1 MQGRVV
7 SPPFCLTMR
16 YATLGQTGL
25 DVSQIGFGAA
35 TLGEEYGPLDAATGR
50 RAVDAAI
57 DHGIN
62 YFDVSPY
69 YGRTLAEER
78 LGEALR
84 GKRQQVILETK
95 VGRYERAHPE
105 GFDFSAS
112 RVLRSVEESLR
123 RLRTDVIDVFLA
135 HDIEFESR
143 GRILGETLPALRKLK
158 EQGKIRAFGIT
169 AYPLEL
175 LREVA
180 EEGEVDV
187 VLSYCH
193 HNLLNT
199 RMAAV
204 LGPLVRERGI
214 GLVNASALHMGVLT
228 QAGPPAWHPAPEEV
242 LVAARACAEFCS
254 ARGVDI
260 ADLALGFALT
270 GDLVASTLVGMR
282 TEAEVLANLRTLNT
296 PPDSALVAEVRRL
309 LAPVL
314 DRDWLSGL
322 PDNNR
327 LSEALV

>member
-1 MQGRVV
+1 
-7 SPPFCLTMR
+7 MR
-16 YATLGQTGL
+16 YATLGRTGL
-25 DVSQIGFGAA
+25 DVSLIGFGAA

-57 DHGIN
+57 DQGIN

-84 GKRQQVILETK
+84 GKREKVVLETK
-95 VGRYERAHPE
+95 VGRYGRAYPE

-112 RVLRSVEESLR
+112 RVMRSVEESLR

-143 GRILGETLPALRKLK
+143 SRILGETLPALRKLK

-180 EEGEVDV
+180 EEGEVEV

-193 HNLLNT
+193 YNLMNT

-204 LGPLVRERGI
+204 LGPLVRDRGI
-214 GLVNASALHMGVLT
+214 GLVNASPLHMGVLT
-228 QAGPPAWHPAPEEV
+228 QAGPPAWHPAPADV
-242 LVAARACAEFCS
+242 QGVARACVDFCA
-254 ARGVDI
+254 ARGRDV
-260 ADLALGFALT
+260 ADVALGFAL
-270 GDLVASTLVGMR
+270 GSDLVASTLVGMR
-282 TEAEVLANLRTLNT
+282 TEAEVLANVRTLSA
-296 PPDSALVAEVRRL
+296 PPDSALVAEVRRR

-314 DRDWLSGL
+314 DREWLSGL
-322 PDNNR
+322 PDNNP
-327 LSEALV
+327 LPEALV

>member
-1 MQGRVV
+1 
-7 SPPFCLTMR
+7 MR
-16 YATLGQTGL
+16 YATLGRTGL
-25 DVSQIGFGAA
+25 DVSSIGFGAA

-62 YFDVSPY
+62 FFDVSPY

-84 GKRQQVILETK
+84 GKRHEVVLETK
-95 VGRYERAHPE
+95 VGRYGRNHPE

-112 RVLRSVEESLR
+112 RVVRSVEESLR
-123 RLRTDVIDVFLA
+123 RLRTDVVDVFLA

-143 GRILGETLPALRKLK
+143 SRILGETLPAMRKLK
-158 EQGKIRAFGIT
+158 EQGKIRALGIT
-169 AYPLEL
+169 GYPLEL

-193 HNLLNT
+193 HNLMNT

-204 LGPLVRERGI
+204 LGPLARERGI
-214 GLVNASALHMGVLT
+214 GLVNASPLHMGVLT
-228 QAGPPAWHPAPEEV
+228 HVEPPAWHPAPPEV
-242 LVAARACAEFCS
+242 IRAAQECAEYCS
-254 ARGVDI
+254 SRGLDL
-260 ADLALGFALT
+260 AELALGFALNS
-270 GDLVASTLVGMR
+270 DLVASTLVGMR
-282 TEAEVLANLRTLNT
+282 TEAEVLANVRTLHT
-296 PPDSALVAEVRRL
+296 PPDPALVAEVRRR

-314 DRDWLSGL
+314 DHEWPSGL
-322 PDNNR
+322 PDNNS
-327 LSEALV
+327 LPGAAA

>member
-1 MQGRVV
+1 
-7 SPPFCLTMR
+7 MR

-25 DVSQIGFGAA
+25 DVSLIGFGASP
-35 TLGEEYGPLDAATGR
+35 LGEEYGPLDAATGR
-50 RAVDAAI
+50 RAVHAAI

-84 GKRQQVILETK
+84 GKRQKVVLETK
-95 VGRYERAHPE
+95 VGRYGRDYPE

-112 RVLRSVEESLR
+112 RVVRSLEESLR

-143 GRILGETLPALRKLK
+143 SRILGETLPALRKLK

-204 LGPLVRERGI
+204 LGPLARERRI
-214 GLVNASALHMGVLT
+214 GLVNASPLHMAVLT
-228 QAGPPAWHPAPEEV
+228 QAGPPAWHPAPPDV
-242 LVAARACAEFCS
+242 LRAARACADFCAS
-254 ARGVDI
+254 RGLDI
-260 ADLALGFALT
+260 ADVALGFALSS
-270 GDLVASTLVGMR
+270 DVVASTLVGMR
-282 TEAEVLANLRTLNT
+282 TETEVLANVRRLDT
-296 PPDSALVAEVRRL
+296 PPDSALVAEVRRRL
-309 LAPVL
+309 VPVL
-314 DRDWLSGL
+314 DREWLSGL
-322 PDNNR
+322 PANNPIP
-327 LSEALV
+327 EVAV

>member
-1 MQGRVV
+1 
-7 SPPFCLTMR
+7 MR

-25 DVSQIGFGAA
+25 DVSIIGFGGA

-84 GKRQQVILETK
+84 GKRQKVILETK
-95 VGRYERAHPE
+95 VGRYGRAYPE

-112 RVLRSVEESLR
+112 RVMRSVEESLR

-143 GRILGETLPALRKLK
+143 SRILGETLPALRKLK

-175 LREVA
+175 LGQVA
-180 EEGEVDV
+180 EEGEVEV

-193 HNLLNT
+193 YDLMNT
-199 RMAAV
+199 RLARV
-204 LGPLVRERGI
+204 LAPLARDLGI
-214 GLVNASALHMGVLT
+214 GLVNASPLHMGVLT
-228 QAGPPAWHPAPEEV
+228 QAGPPAWHPAPPDV
-242 LVAARACAEFCS
+242 QVAARECVEFCS
-254 ARGVDI
+254 SRGLDI
-260 ADLALGFALT
+260 ADLALGFALSS
-270 GDLVASTLVGMR
+270 DLVASTLVGMR
-282 TEAEVLANLRTLNT
+282 TEAEVLANVRTLEN
-296 PPDSALVAEVRRL
+296 PPDSALVAEVRRRV
-309 LAPVL
+309 APVL
-314 DRDWLSGL
+314 DREWLSGL
-322 PDNNR
+322 PANNPVR
-327 LSEALV
+327 EVAV

>member
-1 MQGRVV
+1 
-7 SPPFCLTMR
+7 MR

-25 DVSQIGFGAA
+25 EVSSIGFGASP
-35 TLGEEYGPLDAATGR
+35 LGGEYGPLDAATGR

-62 YFDVSPY
+62 FFDVSPY

-78 LGEALR
+78 LGQALR
-84 GKRQQVILETK
+84 GKRQKVILETK
-95 VGRYERAHPE
+95 VGRYGRNYPE

-112 RVLRSVEESLR
+112 RVVRSVEESLR
-123 RLRTDVIDVFLA
+123 RLQTDVIDIFLA

-143 GRILGETLPALRKLK
+143 SRILGETLPALRKLK

-204 LGPLVRERGI
+204 LGPLARERGI

-228 QAGPPAWHPAPEEV
+228 QAGPPAWHPAHEDV
-242 LVAARACAEFCS
+242 LMAARACVEFCS
-254 ARGVDI
+254 TRGLDI
-260 ADLALGFALT
+260 ADLALGFALS

-282 TEAEVLANLRTLNT
+282 TEAEVLANVRTLHN
-296 PPDSALVAEVRRL
+296 PPAAALVVEVRRQ

-314 DRDWLSGL
+314 DREWSSGL
-322 PDNNR
+322 PDNNP
-327 LSEALV
+327 LPEALV

>member
-1 MQGRVV
+1 MHY
-7 SPPFCLTMR
+7 S
-16 YATLGQTGL
+16 TLGHTGF
-25 DVSQIGFGAA
+25 DVSAIGFGAS
-35 TLGEEYGPLDAATGR
+35 TLGGEYGPLDAATGR

-62 YFDVSPY
+62 FFDVSPY

-84 GKRQQVILETK
+84 GKRQKVILETK
-95 VGRYERAHPE
+95 VGRYGQMYPE
-105 GFDFSAS
+105 GFDFSAA
-112 RVLRSVEESLR
+112 RVMRSVEESLR
-123 RLRTDVIDVFLA
+123 RLRTDVIDVYLA

-143 GRILGETLPALRKLK
+143 SLIVEETLPALRKLK

-175 LREVA
+175 LRAVA
-180 EEGEVDV
+180 EEAEVEV

-204 LGPLVRERGI
+204 LGPLARERGI
-214 GLVNASALHMGVLT
+214 GLVNASPLHMGVLT
-228 QAGPPAWHPAPEEV
+228 QEGPPDWHPAPPEV
-242 LVAARACAEFCS
+242 LEAARACTELCS
-254 ARGVDI
+254 AQGLDI

-270 GDLVASTLVGMR
+270 SDLVASTLVGMS
-282 TEAEVLANLRTLNT
+282 TEAEVLANVRTLST
-296 PPDSALVAEVRRL
+296 PPDSGLMAEVRRQ

-314 DRDWLSGL
+314 DREWLSGL
-322 PDNNR
+322 PENNEAP
-327 LSEALV
+327 EALV